1 MGVRARIAAGAV
13 VIVSATVVAF
23 VVVPAFSQSTTP
35 AQACGTATQGVV
47 TTAFENAARIIYLG
61 ERRGGEVTA
70 DVGHITSAAYLAQA
84 VADND
89 VAATVAATHR
99 LVYTPRW
106 HIVRL
111 RVLSES
117 GRLLADIGGPSI
129 LAPVRGRITYQG
141 SVVGSFVMSVQDD
154 LGYEKLVTRFTGLPI
169 ELYRHG
175 APLMGRD
182 WPASEVL
189 RQPPADGTRVTVS
202 GARSVTVS
210 YDVSAFPTGRT
221 RVVLAI
227 PQASAALAS
236 DSCVVVNE
244 LTYGRIAR
252 TIAELFDLPKTAENF
267 VTLDQQY
274 DTAKLVFVREGSNQI
289 ASTSGQAGP
298 PAIPTSGTIDYDGQT
313 WLIYSF
319 VPVTEQSRVRIYLL
333 FPDTAPTTGPT
344 GVS

>member
-1 MGVRARIAAGAV
+1 MGVGARIAAGAV
-13 VIVSATVVAF
+13 VIVSATVVTF
-23 VVVPAFSQSTTP
+23 VVVPAISQSTTP
-35 AQACGTATQGVV
+35 VQACGTATQGIV
-47 TTAFENAARIIYLG
+47 TTAFENTARIIYLG
-61 ERRGGEVTA
+61 ERGGAEVTA
-70 DVGHITSAAYLAQA
+70 DLGHITSAAYLAQA
-84 VADND
+84 VAGND
-89 VAATVAATHR
+89 IAATVAATHR
-99 LVYTPRW
+99 LVYTRHW

-117 GRLLADIGGPSI
+117 GRPLADIGGPSI
-129 LAPVRGRITYQG
+129 LAPVRGKITYKG

-175 APLMGRD
+175 APLMGRL

-189 RQPPADGTRVTVS
+189 PQPPADGTRLTVS

-210 YDVSAFPTGRT
+210 YDVSAFPAGKT

-252 TIAELFDLPKTAENF
+252 TIAELFDLPTTATHY
-267 VTLDQQY
+267 VALDDQY

-289 ASTSGQAGP
+289 ASTRGQAGP

-313 WLIYSF
+313 WIIYSF
-319 VPVTEQSRVRIYLL
+319 VPVTAQSLVRIYLL
-333 FPDTAPTTGPT
+333 FPDTASTTGPT

>member
-1 MGVRARIAAGAV
+1 MVA
-13 VIVSATVVAF
+13 ATVVTF
-23 VVVPAFSQSTTP
+23 VVVPAFSQSTAP
-35 AQACGTATQGVV
+35 VQACGTATQGIVD
-47 TTAFENAARIIYLG
+47 TAFESTARTIYLG
-61 ERRGGEVTA
+61 ERGGAEVTA
-70 DVGHITSAAYLAQA
+70 DLGHITSASYLAQA

-99 LVYTPRW
+99 LVYTRHW

-111 RVLSES
+111 RVLSEA
-117 GRLLADIGGPSI
+117 GGLLADVGGPSI
-129 LAPVRGRITYQG
+129 LAPVRGKITYQG

-175 APLMGRD
+175 APLMGRL

-189 RQPPADGTRVTVS
+189 LQPPADGTRVSVS
-202 GARSVTVS
+202 GVRSVTVA
-210 YDVSAFPTGRT
+210 YDVSAFPIGVT

-252 TIAELFDLPKTAENF
+252 TIAELFDLPRTAENF
-267 VTLDQQY
+267 VMLDDQY
-274 DTAKLVFVREGSNQI
+274 DTTKLIFVRAGSNQI

-298 PAIPTSGTIDYDGQT
+298 ATIPTSGTIDYDGQT
-313 WLIYSF
+313 WIVYSF
-319 VPVTEQSRVRIYLL
+319 VPVTPQSRVRIYLL
-333 FPDTAPTTGPT
+333 FPDAAPTTGST